1 MITVLYSLQ
10 YISPYRGGIGMDV
23 KELVLK
29 VLKESE
35 EPLRPGQIA
44 EKANID
50 KKEVDKAI
58 KELKKEGLIESP
70 KRCFYSAK

>member
-1 MITVLYSLQ
+1 
-10 YISPYRGGIGMDV
+10 MDT

-50 KKEVDKAI
+50 KKEVEKAI
-58 KELKKEGLIESP
+58 KELKKEDLIHSP
-70 KRCFYSAK
+70 KRCFYAAK

>member
-1 MITVLYSLQ
+1 M
-10 YISPYRGGIGMDV
+10 GMDA

-29 VLKESE
+29 VLRESE

-58 KELKKEGLIESP
+58 KELKKEDLIESP
-70 KRCFYSAK
+70 KRCFYTAK